1 MDFDKISEN
10 KFPEGK
16 QQFRTILKSQAYLM
30 NRFDSPHLLKC
41 YEVFESDFMLV
52 LVLDYCFISLADV
65 IDKIEFYKKEVV
77 SIIKRSFRG
86 LNVDTI
92 SLRFCMKK
100 AYCIST

>member
-1 MDFDKISEN
+1 
-10 KFPEGK
+10 
-16 QQFRTILKSQAYLM
+16 M

-65 IDKIEFYKKEVV
+65 IDKIEFYKKEVF

-92 SLRFCMKK
+92 
-100 AYCIST
+100 